1 MYDPRYGETV
11 TFGDRKTGP
20 KTGKVTQINAKT
32 VKVDHPDD
40 PDRYWRVPPRLIVH
54 PETTWDDH
62 LEELEAGQ
70 APTWKRG
77 DTVAFS
83 KGSRFDGFTGIVESV
98 GSKNTKVRI
107 ENYRGSPALVNASN
121 TYLTKE

>member
-1 MYDPRYGETV
+1 MYDPRYGETI

-20 KTGKVTQINAKT
+20 TTGKVTQINAKT
-32 VKVDHPDD
+32 VKVEHATD
-40 PDRYWRVPPRLIVH
+40 PDRYWRVPPRLIVN
-54 PETTWDDH
+54 PDTSWEDH
-62 LEELEAGQ
+62 IAELEAGQ

-77 DTVAFS
+77 DTVKFNGS
-83 KGSRFDGFTGIVESV
+83 SRFAGFEATVESV

-107 ENYRGSPALVNASN
+107 ANYQGRPALVNASN